1 MELKAELLKDIRIL
15 ESELEIS
22 QDEKAY
28 NDKSDYYLLNR
39 LAELRIIKVQRKII
53 SQGEEIL
60 KLDTRHDSEETRKQV
75 ENVKEQIRAEEEK
88 NKEIEMQYQ
97 NFANVYFG
105 QDNSLKGEMLKILDE
120 YEKAGLPVSRDIVS
134 KTDEY
139 MFDNYAVTEEKM
151 KKATSDDTSG
161 GRGLGLSME
170 RESENEMD

>member
-1 MELKAELLKDIRIL
+1 MELKAELLKDIRNL
-15 ESELEIS
+15 ETELDIS

-53 SQGEEIL
+53 SQGQEIL
-60 KLDTRHDSEETRKQV
+60 KLDTKHDSEEMRKQV

-88 NKEIEMQYQ
+88 NKEIEMQYE

-105 QDNSLKGEMLKILDE
+105 QDNSLKGEMLKVLDE
-120 YEKAGLPVSRDIVS
+120 YEAAGLSVSRDIVN

-139 MFDNYAVTEEKM
+139 MFENYALTEEKM
-151 KKATSDDTSG
+151 KKADSDDSSG
-161 GRGLGLSME
+161 GRGRGLSME